1 MKIYAIEY
9 QRDIVDEGEIL
20 RFFIVTCK
28 FLSTRKEIDLDFFDE
43 LKMTFQIAGKN
54 NNSRSGI
61 YFDCI

>member
-1 MKIYAIEY
+1 
-9 QRDIVDEGEIL
+9 
-20 RFFIVTCK
+20 
-28 FLSTRKEIDLDFFDE
+28 LSTRKEIDLDFFDE